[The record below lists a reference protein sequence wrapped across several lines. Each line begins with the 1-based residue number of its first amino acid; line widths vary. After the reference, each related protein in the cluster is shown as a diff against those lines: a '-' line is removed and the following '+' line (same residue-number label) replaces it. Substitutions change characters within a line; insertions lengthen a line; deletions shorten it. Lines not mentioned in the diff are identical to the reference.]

1 MSAISRYLFICSML
15 VGLSASA
22 EVIKAQAG
30 RPESPNQ
37 TETDQTAF
45 GSIRGRVLLPNGGF
59 VSSNV
64 KVTLQTLRGTVAIIY
79 TENQGQFE
87 FEELR
92 PGSYQIEVDPTDRQ
106 QFELS
111 TESVQVYK
119 GMPSVV
125 SLTLKEK
132 KAPERTSKAAAKTV
146 SAIELGREIP
156 SSARKEF
163 EKASKAS
170 SEGKTDEAIFHLR
183 RAIILYPNFVMAHND
198 LGAQLLGQG
207 KLDEAAQELRTAIKL
222 DGNSFNP
229 ALNLG
234 IVLVQ
239 QHKFSEAAEILGK
252 ALSIEPRSPSARLYS
267 GFASMA
273 LGQHEAAQKDL
284 KAAYEFGG
292 VQFAVANF
300 HLGQLY
306 WNKGEKALALKSFQF
321 YLVDV
326 PNAANADQV
335 RRMIAMLQ

>member
-1 MSAISRYLFICSML
+1 ML

-22 EVIKAQAG
+22 SGIKAQAG
-30 RPESPNQ
+30 RPASPNQ

-45 GSIRGRVLLPNGGF
+45 GSIRGRVLLPNGDF

-64 KVTLQTLRGTVAIIY
+64 KVTLQTLRGTVAVIY

-92 PGSYQIEVDPTDRQ
+92 PGSYQIEVDPTERE

-111 TESVQVYK
+111 TESVQVFK

-125 SLTLKEK
+125 SLTLKAK
-132 KAPERTSKAAAKTV
+132 KAPERKPNAAAKTV
-146 SAIELGREIP
+146 SAVELGREIP
-156 SSARKEF
+156 SGARKEF
-163 EKASKAS
+163 DKASKAAR
-170 SEGKTDEAIFHLR
+170 EGKTDEAIVHLR
-183 RAIILYPNFVMAHND
+183 RAIVLSPNFVMAHND
-198 LGAQLLGQG
+198 LGAQLLEQG
-207 KLDEAAQELRTAIKL
+207 KLDEAAEALRMAIKL

-267 GFASMA
+267 GVTFMA
-273 LGQHEAAQKDL
+273 LGQPEAAEKDL

-292 VQFAVANF
+292 VRFALANF